1 MPTKPSVDPVE
12 DSEDDWKDDEDHN
25 VGGNS
30 GRRGRAPVK
39 RKVSNTKF
47 PPRHVSI

>member
-1 MPTKPSVDPVE
+1 
-12 DSEDDWKDDEDHN
+12 